1 MKTLW
6 TWVHA
11 VVALIAWLFIL
22 VVLSLGLLTAQSS
35 IHEDTTYVL
44 IVLFVV
50 IGHLSAASYLVRR
63 IRDDLRAARTSHT

>member
-11 VVALIAWLFIL
+11 AIALAAWLFVL
-22 VVLSLGLLTAQSS
+22 VVLSLGLLTAKSA

-50 IGHLSAASYLVRR
+50 IGHLSGASYLVRR
-63 IRDDLRAARTSHT
+63 IRDDFRATRVSHT